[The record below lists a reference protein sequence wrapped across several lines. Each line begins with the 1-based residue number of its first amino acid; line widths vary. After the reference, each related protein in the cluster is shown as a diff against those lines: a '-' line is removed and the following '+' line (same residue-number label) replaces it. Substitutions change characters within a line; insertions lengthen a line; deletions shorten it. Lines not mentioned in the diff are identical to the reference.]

1 MRIFDL
7 ITTPKPSREIS
18 EAHLTAE
25 EKYELR
31 LKEEISSQR
40 DTDNRSKNVTN

>member
-7 ITTPKPSREIS
+7 ITTPKPSREVS
-18 EAHLTAE
+18 EANLTAE

-31 LKEEISSQR
+31 LKEEMSSQR
-40 DTDNRSKNVTN
+40 NTNDRSKNATK

>member
-1 MRIFDL
+1 MHIFDL

-18 EAHLTAE
+18 EANLTAE

-31 LKEEISSQR
+31 LKEEMSSQQTN
-40 DTDNRSKNVTN
+40 DRSKNVTK

>member
-25 EKYELR
+25 QKYELR
-31 LKEEISSQR
+31 LKEEMNSQQNVN
-40 DTDNRSKNVTN
+40 DRSKNVTK

>member
-18 EAHLTAE
+18 EANLTAE

-31 LKEEISSQR
+31 LEEEMSSQQTN
-40 DTDNRSKNVTN
+40 DRSKNVTK

>member
-7 ITTPKPSREIS
+7 ITTPKPSRKIS
-18 EAHLTAE
+18 EANLTAE

-31 LKEEISSQR
+31 LKEEMSSQQTN
-40 DTDNRSKNVTN
+40 DRSKNVTK

>member
-31 LKEEISSQR
+31 LKEEMSSQR
-40 DTDNRSKNVTN
+40 DTDDRSKNVTN

>member
-31 LKEEISSQR
+31 LKEEMSSQQNA
-40 DTDNRSKNVTN
+40 TNRSKDAIK